1 MTEEQARRAE
11 QIVKRWLWAARLSV
25 STDRAVEQAVVGEL
39 AVALLD
45 QLVGDRRRA
54 DAFRSGARA
63 A

>member
-25 STDRAVEQAVVGEL
+25 STDRALEQAAVGEL
-39 AVALLD
+39 AVALIE

-54 DAFRSGARA
+54 REFGSGARA

>member
-45 QLVGDRRRA
+45 QLAGDRRRA
-54 DAFRSGARA
+54 GASGSGARA